1 MNSIVVFIASP
12 ESLPIKAT
20 IQPYSGLGSW
30 QFCNILLQAYQKLVS
45 DERQRSKVI
54 FSWPQFFLLET
65 ILFMMKFRTKDSCNR
80 SVQTLS
86 NYIDVGD
93 NQHKLSATS
102 ATNIDVANLTSFRCH
117 SRTYKLYATIKRV
130 YSIVSIILE
139 YIYE

>member
-80 SVQTLS
+80 SVWTLS
-86 NYIDVGD
+86 GYIDVGY
-93 NQHKLSATS
+93 NQHKLSPTS
-102 ATNIDVANLTSFRCH
+102 VTNIDVANLIWPRSGVIQEHTNCM
-117 SRTYKLYATIKRV
+117 LQLNA
-130 YSIVSIILE
+130 
-139 YIYE
+139 YIR